1 MYNLVIFG
9 PPGAGKGTQSEKII
23 EKYKLAHISTGD
35 MFRMH
40 ITNDTDLGKKVKQIL
55 ADGLLVP
62 DSITIEML
70 EEEVKSKPDV
80 KGFIFDGFP
89 RTVPQA
95 DSLDRFLVDKGLK
108 INLVLQLDVNQ
119 DVIKER
125 IAERQKVSGRA
136 DDDADKLVKGE
147 NYVILP
153 LYGIHKKEK
162 FVFERSGLN
171 QWNARGRPRDFGEL
185 YINIPI
191 ILHKNF
197 PDFFPPRDE
206 NFNLEIPTG
215 EIFSAKVCQDNS
227 KALMTNPNKSL
238 SDWLLRKVLQ
248 LKEGELATMEK
259 LDKLGFDS
267 VIVTKESPGNFKID
281 IMKTNSA
288 ISFYE
293 GLKEV

>member
-40 ITNDTDLGKKVKQIL
+40 ISNDTDLGKKVKQIL

-70 EEEVKSKPDV
+70 EEEVKSKADV

-89 RTVPQA
+89 RTGPQA
-95 DSLDRFLVDKGLK
+95 EALDKFLEEKDLK

-136 DDDADKLVKGE
+136 DDDADKLVKRIDE
-147 NYVILP
+147 YFSKTIHVLP
-153 LYGIHKKEK
+153 YYQGQEK
-162 FVFERSGLN
+162 
-171 QWNARGRPRDFGEL
+171 
-185 YINIPI
+185 
-191 ILHKNF
+191 
-197 PDFFPPRDE
+197 
-206 NFNLEIPTG
+206 
-215 EIFSAKVCQDNS
+215 
-227 KALMTNPNKSL
+227 
-238 SDWLLRKVLQ
+238 
-248 LKEGELATMEK
+248 
-259 LDKLGFDS
+259 
-267 VIVTKESPGNFKID
+267 VTKVNGIGKID
-281 IMKTNSA
+281 DIFEQISA
-288 ISFYE
+288 AIDSTI
-293 GLKEV
+293 